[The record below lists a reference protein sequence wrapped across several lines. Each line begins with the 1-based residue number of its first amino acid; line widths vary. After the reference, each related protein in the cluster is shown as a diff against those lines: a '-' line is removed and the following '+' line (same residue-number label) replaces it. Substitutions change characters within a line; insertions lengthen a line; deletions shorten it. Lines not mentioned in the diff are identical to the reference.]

1 MSKEIKG
8 LKWDY
13 HPTIDGMEGIAITE
27 IKEIY
32 CIRAEKGELT
42 LKITTEN
49 PYRQKLFE
57 DMVSRIPCR
66 SVDTAEMICELHHK
80 GDFVDSKDT
89 IGEYNFEDYSKAA
102 MQTCLD
108 TCKNNEYAVLGLTS
122 EAGEVAGLLKKFIRG
137 DGPLDTKHLIKECG
151 DVLWYLNLVLVL
163 NGSSLKEAAI
173 INNRKLAD
181 RKLRGAIHGEG
192 DDR

>member
-32 CIRAEKGELT
+32 CIRVEKGELT
-42 LKITTEN
+42 LKIITEN

-57 DMVSRIPCR
+57 DMVSQTPCR
-66 SVDTAEMICELHHK
+66 SVDAAEMICELHHK
-80 GDFVDSKDT
+80 GDLVDNKD
-89 IGEYNFEDYSKAA
+89 IIEYNFEDYSKAA

-108 TCKNNEYAVLGLTS
+108 TCKNNEYAILGLTS

-181 RKLRGAIHGEG
+181 RQLRGAIHGAG

>member
-1 MSKEIKG
+1 MSKDI
-8 LKWDY
+8 
-13 HPTIDGMEGIAITE
+13 
-27 IKEIY
+27 
-32 CIRAEKGELT
+32 
-42 LKITTEN
+42 
-49 PYRQKLFE
+49 
-57 DMVSRIPCR
+57 
-66 SVDTAEMICELHHK
+66 
-80 GDFVDSKDT
+80 